1 MFDYS
6 ADAEFFPRRS
16 AGRVTTRVGYQ
27 RFASAAD
34 AIRFAIEELPPKL
47 LTGSFLEVNDE
58 RLGAEEIRRLYDDD
72 RFPLPRKSSSRR

>member
-6 ADAEFFPRRS
+6 ADAEFFPRRRS
-16 AGRVTTRVGYQ
+16 DRGTSHVGYQ

-58 RLGAEEIRRLYDDD
+58 RLGAEEIRQLYNDD
-72 RFPLPRKSSSRR
+72 RFPLPKKASTP

>member
-6 ADAEFFPRRS
+6 ADAEFFPRRRS
-16 AGRVTTRVGYQ
+16 GRVTSHVGYR

-34 AIRFAIEELPPKL
+34 AIQFAIEVLPPKL

-58 RLGAEEIRRLYDDD
+58 RLGAEEIRELYDDD
-72 RFPLPRKSSSRR
+72 RFPLPRKPVAT